1 MQLRERFQVQRPLE
15 EMEVALVRASLAR
28 PSLLTPREEAVLRH
42 ALGLARVYRLRTP
55 GRAGE
60 LRLGARLA
68 PFREEVARRL
78 GPLLLGRRPPARE
91 ALVPHV
97 EPLRTRTL
105 AERDA
110 LLARYRDHLP
120 PEALDAEVRHKS
132 LVLVSGGGG
141 GTGYVYLGVMGL
153 LEEHGLRPRL
163 LAGTSIGAILSLF
176 RARGERFDATATAN
190 ILRGLSWQKLFRF
203 VSTES
208 RYGVPAALRL
218 YLRAGIGRFFDA
230 EPGGAGGLR
239 LSDLPIPTLVA
250 VSGVR
255 AGMLPHP
262 LDFYERLL
270 GGVPASTL
278 APAGVARAMQ
288 AAAGALGE
296 LFATPEVMRRLTL
309 GAEPGT
315 EDFDV
320 VDAAGFSCALPGVI
334 HYDVLREDPRMRGLL
349 DALLERRGVARLVDG
364 GLTDNLP
371 ARAAWRAVHRGR
383 IGTRN
388 VFILGLDGFAPRL
401 TTPLWLPLQRLA
413 AMTVAPNLPYAHLVK
428 HFRRTLSPLELVP
441 SVELAGQAMAHGRTQ
456 LQDELPLLLR
466 MLAPL
471 PPI

>member
-1 MQLRERFQVQRPLE
+1 LRLRERFQVQRPLE
-15 EMEVALVRASLAR
+15 EMEVALVRATLAR
-28 PSLLTPREEAVLRH
+28 PSLLTPGEEAVLRH
-42 ALGLARVYRLRTP
+42 ALSLARVYRLRTP
-55 GRAGE
+55 GRVRE
-60 LRLGARLA
+60 LRVEARLA
-68 PFREEVARRL
+68 PLRDEVVRRL
-78 GPLLLGRRPPARE
+78 APVLLGPRAPRRDQ
-91 ALVPHV
+91 LVPHV
-97 EPLRTRTL
+97 RELRERCL

-110 LLARYRDHLP
+110 LCARYRDHLP
-120 PEALDAEVRHKS
+120 PEALDREVRHKS

-153 LEEHGLRPRL
+153 LEEHGLRPKL

-190 ILRGLSWQKLFRF
+190 ILRTLSWGKLFRF
-203 VSTES
+203 MSTES

-230 EPGGAGGLR
+230 EPGGEGGLR

-255 AGMLPHP
+255 AGMLPRP

-270 GGVPASTL
+270 GG
-278 APAGVARAMQ
+278 APVSALDPVGIARRMQ
-288 AAAGALGE
+288 AAVTALGE
-296 LFATPEVMRRLTL
+296 LFARPEVMRRLTL
-309 GAEPGT
+309 GKEPGT

-334 HYDVLREDPRMRGLL
+334 HYDVLRDDARMRGVL
-349 DALLERRGVARLVDG
+349 DGLFERRGVARLVDG

-371 ARAAWRAVHRGR
+371 ARAAWRAVHGGR

-413 AMTVAPNLPYAHLVK
+413 AMTVAANLPYAHLVK

-441 SVELAGQAMAHGRTQ
+441 SVELAGQAMTYGREQ
-456 LQDELPLLLR
+456 MRDELPLLLR
-466 MLAPL
+466 MLEPL
-471 PPI
+471 PPL